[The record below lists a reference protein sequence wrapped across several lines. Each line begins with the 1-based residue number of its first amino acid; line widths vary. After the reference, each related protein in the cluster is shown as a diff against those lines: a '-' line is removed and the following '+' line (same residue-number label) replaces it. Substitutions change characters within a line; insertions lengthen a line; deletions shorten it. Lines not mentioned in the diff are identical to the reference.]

1 LSTFFYHQFS
11 GCAEWESSEGIHMSN
26 QPFKV
31 GRAQNGLSLLDVL
44 STHLQMSRKKT
55 KQRID
60 QKNVLVNG
68 RPVWMARHR
77 LRTGD
82 EIVLSGVATS
92 SGAKPGAPPILYEDD
107 HYLVV
112 SKPPMTVTTGAR
124 SLESTLK
131 RALHTN
137 SLRAVHRLDRD
148 TTGCLLFAK
157 SADAFEKMVEEFKE
171 DNITKLYHAIVFG
184 RFARAETEIRKRI
197 DNKTAV
203 TKIRRLD
210 SRGKATHLA
219 LNIRT
224 GRTHQIRIHLADID
238 HPVLGDRTH
247 ATAYMG
253 DKDFRTPR
261 QMLHASGLRFTNP
274 MSGKRVNVN
283 DELPDDFKACL
294 KKFNLT

>member
-1 LSTFFYHQFS
+1 MTT
-11 GCAEWESSEGIHMSN
+11 

-31 GRAQNGLSLLDVL
+31 GRAQDGLSLLDVL

-82 EIVLSGVATS
+82 EITLSGEATS
-92 SGAKPGAPPILYEDD
+92 FGAKPVSPTILYEDD
-107 HYLVV
+107 NYLVV
-112 SKPPMTVTTGAR
+112 SKPSMIVTTGAR
-124 SLESTLK
+124 SLETDLK
-131 RALHTN
+131 RALHTPT
-137 SLRAVHRLDRD
+137 LRAVHRLDRD

-157 SADAFEKMVEEFKE
+157 STDAFEKMVEEFKE

-203 TKIRRLD
+203 TKVRRLD
-210 SRGKATHLA
+210 SRGKTSHLA
-219 LNIRT
+219 LSIRT
-224 GRTHQIRIHLADID
+224 GRTHQIRIHLAGID

-253 DKDFRTPR
+253 DKDFRAPR

-274 MSGKRVNVN
+274 ISGKRVNVN
-283 DELPDDFKACL
+283 DGLPDDFKACL